1 MSLIHKSGTF
11 GFKFINISC
20 VVMSYK
26 QTDME
31 FVKVSATCTNS
42 TSLDACKGT
51 TRVNDTFVVSCVN
64 NTVSRGFDINP
75 FRGQKGVL
83 LKQQFQTL
91 SFEQINERRCQIFWS
106 CTILNPKFILYTFIY
121 IYILVSIIISINLIQ
136 QFL

>member
-1 MSLIHKSGTF
+1 MLARVR
-11 GFKFINISC
+11 GF
-20 VVMSYK
+20 
-26 QTDME
+26 
-31 FVKVSATCTNS
+31 
-42 TSLDACKGT
+42 T

-75 FRGQKGVL
+75 FRGQKDVL

-121 IYILVSIIISINLIQ
+121 IYLFQLSSPLILYSSFFKVAFNNLMNECKSPHHNC
-136 QFL
+136 FFVLYTFSNERTPLGGCDCCT